1 MSDKYIWTGEQLPKL
16 EEHSKKK
23 HDLIHEYIVRYITT
37 LMLNPKIPQLNL
49 SIVDGFAGGGQYI
62 YRSGIKYGSPIVI
75 LQALKEGYDCINKG
89 MQKTRNVNYQLFLI
103 EKNKDNYNY
112 LQKTVTEYQG
122 KDNLKGIYFYQD
134 DFNQRLPNII
144 SEIKK
149 HNKSERAIFILDQYA
164 YKDVPFQNI
173 NHIFS
178 SLKNPEVILT
188 FNIGSLMTYF
198 SDKREF
204 RTILHNLGLNDF
216 PWSLYAEYKE
226 VDKKS
231 FIQYY
236 ITKAILNANGAK
248 YITPFFFSRQT
259 SNNKGRHNYHYWLI
273 HLSSAFRANDVMKSI
288 HWSMKNDFSNA
299 LELGIIGYNTNYDDI
314 ASAQHLLD
322 FGEAHSFD
330 HDSEKKSIDILTN
343 QIGNMVFEKD
353 SIKFSSLMDYI
364 ANRSMADEKVVKK
377 SLENSIRQKD
387 LTILDSTGR
396 KHLKYTTIK
405 PSDFIIPNKQLKLFL

>member
-1 MSDKYIWTGEQLPKL
+1 MTDKYIWSGEQLPKL

-23 HDLIHEYIVRYITT
+23 HDLIYEYIVRYITT

-49 SIVDGFAGGGQYI
+49 SIVDGFAGGGKYT
-62 YRSGIKYGSPIVI
+62 YRGDTQYGSPIVI
-75 LQALKEGYDCINKG
+75 LQALKKGYNCINKG
-89 MQKTRNVNYQLFLI
+89 MLRNRNINYQLFLV
-103 EKNKDNYNY
+103 EKNRDYYNY
-112 LQKTVTEYQG
+112 LQETVTEYQG
-122 KDNLKGIYFYQD
+122 KDNLKGIYFYQG
-134 DFNQRLPNII
+134 DFNQRLPKII

-149 HNKSERAIFILDQYA
+149 YNKSERALFILDQYA
-164 YKDVPFQNI
+164 YKDVPIQNI

-216 PWSLYAEYKE
+216 PWSLYEEYKE

-236 ITKAILNANGAK
+236 ITKAILDASGAK

-259 SNNKGRHNYHYWLI
+259 SNNKGRHNYYYWLI

-288 HWSMKNDFSNA
+288 HWSMRNDFSNA
-299 LELGIIGYNTNYDDI
+299 LELGIIGYNTNYDNI

-322 FGEAHSFD
+322 FGDAHSFD
-330 HDSEKKSIDILTN
+330 HDSEEKSINILTN
-343 QIGNMVFEKD
+343 QISEMIFNRDAV
-353 SIKFSSLMDYI
+353 KFSSLMDNI
-364 ANRSMADEKVVKK
+364 ANRSMADEKVIKK
-377 SLENSIRQKD
+377 TLEQAMLQKD
-387 LTILDSTGR
+387 LIILDPKGKKR
-396 KHLKYTTIK
+396 LKYTTIK
-405 PSDFIIPNKQLKLFL
+405 SSDLIIPNKQLKLFL